1 MNYQIIYAEG
11 DTIYAAALSL
21 EHKVRNYIK
30 LGWEPLGGISVSK
43 DTYSHTLMYTLM
55 QAMIIRQ

>member
-1 MNYQIIYAEG
+1 MNYQIIYAES
-11 DTIYAAALSL
+11 DTIYAAALWL
-21 EHKVRNYIK
+21 EHNVRNYIE

-43 DTYSHTLMYTLM
+43 DKYSYTLM